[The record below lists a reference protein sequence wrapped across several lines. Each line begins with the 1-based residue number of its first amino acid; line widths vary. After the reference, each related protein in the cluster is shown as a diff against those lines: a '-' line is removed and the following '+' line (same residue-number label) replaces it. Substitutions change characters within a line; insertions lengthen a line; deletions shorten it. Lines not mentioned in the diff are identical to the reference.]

1 MATPLN
7 VLLLEDSLSDA
18 DLIVY
23 ELRRAG
29 FAPNWRRVQTEADYL
44 TMLDPALDLILADY
58 ALPQFDAL
66 RALDLLHS
74 RYLRIPFIIISGSIG
89 EDVAVAAVQKGA
101 ADYLLKDRL
110 ARLGPAVRRA
120 LEQHQLQNEMGR
132 AEEELQAKA
141 RLNQAVLSSL
151 AARIVVLDAGGT
163 IIATNDAW
171 ASFAKAN
178 GDPLLKTTGIGVNYL
193 TVCQRSIDLSDDRSA
208 AIALAGLQA
217 VLRREQPQFSQEYD
231 LPTEEGLRWFML
243 HSLPLSDMSGVVV
256 AHEDVTERK
265 EAEQALRDHAAR
277 LQVLAS
283 AARAFAEA
291 GTDYQAVLDRVAR
304 VTAELLGDTCSI
316 RLLSADGEHLEM
328 KALYDIDPTA
338 LEVMQ
343 LTWGALPLRV
353 DDLPLR
359 GKAFFSGQPILIPVV
374 DTAQMRAI
382 MPPANWPIMDRL
394 VVHSMIIAPM
404 HMQGRVIGLL
414 YLSRHRQAQPAFSE
428 HDLRL
433 AQDLADRAA
442 LAMINARLFEQ
453 VQREL
458 AERARVEEALRLLNI
473 QLEERVA
480 ERTAELSQVNTSLR
494 ELSAV
499 KDMLLAITSHDLRS
513 PLAAIQTMADML
525 IDAPDLSD
533 HGQRL
538 ARNIGSSARHLIAI
552 VRNMLDLSKLEAG
565 KVVLE
570 PVMLQASSVAR
581 ESLEA
586 LAASIEA
593 KAITAQLVVLP
604 GEPQVCAD
612 WMKLSQIIDNLL
624 SNALKFTPSGGQ
636 VIVTVGPARSGVMVE
651 VADTGLG
658 IPADELAHL
667 FEPFR
672 QLHLHGTAG
681 EHGSGLGLAIVQQLI
696 DLHSGSI
703 MVRSEVGRGSTFTF
717 YLPTQAAMSQAG

>member
-44 TMLDPALDLILADY
+44 AMLDPALDLILADY

-66 RALDLLHS
+66 RALDLL
-74 RYLRIPFIIISGSIG
+74 RARNLRIPFIIISGAIG
-89 EDVAVAAVQKGA
+89 EDIAVTAVKKGA

-110 ARLGPAVRRA
+110 ARLGSAVRRT
-120 LEQHQLQNEMGR
+120 LEQQQLQNEMRR

-151 AARIVVLDAGGT
+151 RARIVVLDAGGT
-163 IIATNDAW
+163 IIAINDAW
-171 ASFAKAN
+171 ARFAQAN
-178 GDPLLKTTGIGVNYL
+178 GDPLLKATGIGVNYL
-193 TVCQRSIDLSDDRSA
+193 TVCQRSIDFSDDRSA
-208 AIALAGLQA
+208 AITLAGLQA

-231 LPTEEGLRWFML
+231 CLTLEGLRWFRL
-243 HSLPLSDMSGVVV
+243 HGLPLSDMSGVVI
-256 AHEDVTERK
+256 AHEDVTERR

-316 RLLSADGEHLEM
+316 RLLSADGERLEM
-328 KALYDIDPTA
+328 KAIYDIDPTA

-343 LTWGALPLRV
+343 LTWGSLSLRV

-374 DTAQMRAI
+374 DIAPMRAA
-382 MPPANWPIMDRL
+382 MPPASWPIMDRL
-394 VVHSMIIAPM
+394 AVHSMIIAPM

-442 LAMINARLFEQ
+442 LAMTNARLFEQ

-458 AERARVEEALRLLNI
+458 AERAKVEEALRLLNI

-480 ERTAELSQVNTSLR
+480 ERTAELSQANASLR

-513 PLAAIQTMADML
+513 PLGAIQTMADML
-525 IDAPDLSD
+525 LDGPDLSD
-533 HGQRL
+533 RGQRL
-538 ARNIGSSARHLIAI
+538 ARNISSSARHLIAI

-570 PVMLQASSVAR
+570 PVTLQTSSVAR

-593 KAITAQLVVLP
+593 KAITAELIVLP
-604 GEPQVCAD
+604 GEPHVRAD

-624 SNALKFTPSGGQ
+624 SNALKFTAPGGQ
-636 VIVTVGPARSGVMVE
+636 IVVTVGPESSGVAVE

-658 IPADELAHL
+658 IPAAELAHL

-672 QLHLHGTAG
+672 QQHLRGTAG

-696 DLHSGSI
+696 DLHGGSI
-703 MVRSEVGRGSTFTF
+703 MVRSEVGRGSTFSF
-717 YLPTQAAMSQAG
+717 YLPTQAAMPQAG